1 MIRSVAIFFFCILFS
16 VIGSEGTVF
25 AGSWQVL
32 PVRVDLNAKAKTEV
46 VTIINNG
53 NEPLFL
59 EMRSLQWLQDDVG
72 KDTYTETEDLV
83 FFPKKLSI
91 PPREERIVR
100 VGIRAPQ
107 TVKEKTYRLFIREI
121 PEPKA
126 AAEGT
131 GVAIALEFGVP
142 IFVKPFQ
149 ENLAGVI
156 TSSLLR
162 EYQAECTIRNTGN
175 VHFRINSINFSA
187 KNANE
192 ETVFN
197 KEINGWYLLAGTTRT
212 FSAPIPA
219 EFCAN
224 TVAIDIT
231 AVANQLTLNGK
242 IDVDPASC
250 PTLGE

>member
-1 MIRSVAIFFFCILFS
+1 MIRSVAIFFFFMLLS
-16 VIGSEGTVF
+16 VLTGEGTVF
-25 AGSWQVL
+25 AGGWQVL
-32 PVRVDLNAKAKTEV
+32 PIRVDLNAKVKTEV

-53 NEPLFL
+53 DEPLFL
-59 EMRSLQWLQDDVG
+59 EMRTVQWLQDNVG

-83 FFPKKLSI
+83 FFPKKMSI

-100 VGIRAPQ
+100 LGIRAPQ

-121 PEPKA
+121 PEPKSA
-126 AAEGT
+126 TEGT
-131 GVAIALEFGVP
+131 GVEIALEFGVP

-162 EYQAECTIRNTGN
+162 EDQAECTISNTGN

-187 KNANE
+187 KNEIN

-197 KEINGWYLLAGTTRT
+197 QKINGWYLLAGTTRT

-219 EFCAN
+219 ELCASI
-224 TVAIDIT
+224 VVIDIT

-250 PTLGE
+250 PTHGE